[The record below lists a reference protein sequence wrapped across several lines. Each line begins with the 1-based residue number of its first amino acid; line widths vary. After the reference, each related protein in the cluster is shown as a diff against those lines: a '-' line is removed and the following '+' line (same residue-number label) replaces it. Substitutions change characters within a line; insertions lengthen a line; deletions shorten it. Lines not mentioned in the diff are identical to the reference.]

1 MEVLLKISYRGYCQE
16 TGEETLIS
24 NFELMVIQANTL
36 FVHDSKG
43 QLKFINEP
51 VAPEK
56 YPAPRLFI
64 GRTEVGS
71 VYRFRY
77 DLPKIICNQL
87 EESILLESPPRG
99 IAQQSDY
106 FETVKKILDSHAPI
120 QRVYAGPAF
129 RFPDTL
135 NRTAEA
141 VSVDRH
147 NAELLEFGFSD
158 WIDGL
163 DHIQP
168 CMGVLEEGRVVSL
181 CCSVRKSSKAEE
193 AGVETLTS
201 YRGKGYAARAVASWA
216 QTVKEKGR
224 IPFYSTSWDN
234 RASQRVAQ
242 KLGLTPFGIDF
253 NFF

>member
-1 MEVLLKISYRGYCQE
+1 MISD
-16 TGEETLIS
+16 
-24 NFELMVIQANTL
+24 FELMVIQADTL
-36 FVHDSKG
+36 FIHDAKG

-77 DLPKIICNQL
+77 DLPTIICNQL
-87 EESILLESPPRG
+87 EELILLASPPRG
-99 IAQQSDY
+99 IAQQPDY
-106 FETVKKILDSHAPI
+106 LGTVKKILSSHAPV
-120 QRVYAGPAF
+120 QRMYVGPAF
-129 RFPDTL
+129 RFPDSL
-135 NRTAEA
+135 NRTTGV
-141 VSVDRH
+141 VSVDKH

-158 WIDGL
+158 WIDEL

-168 CMGVLEEGRVVSL
+168 CMGGLEERRIVSI

-193 AGVETLTS
+193 AGVETLVS
-201 YRGKGYAARAVASWA
+201 YRGRGYAARVVVSWA
-216 QTVKEKGR
+216 QAVREKGR

-234 RASQRVAQ
+234 RASQRIAQ
-242 KLGLTPFGIDF
+242 KLGLISFGADF

>member
-1 MEVLLKISYRGYCQE
+1 MPPLKTRSKISYSGHCQK

-24 NFELMVIQANTL
+24 DFELMVIQADTL
-36 FVHDSKG
+36 FVHDLQG

-64 GRTEVGS
+64 GRTGVGS
-71 VYRFRY
+71 IYRFRY

-87 EESILLESPPRG
+87 EESILLESPPSN
-99 IAQQSDY
+99 IAQQPDY
-106 FETVKKILDSHAPI
+106 LETVKGILASHAPV
-120 QRVYAGPAF
+120 QRMYAGPAF
-129 RFPDTL
+129 RFPNAL

-141 VSVDRH
+141 VSVDKH

-158 WIDGL
+158 WIDEL

-193 AGVETLTS
+193 AGVETLAS
-201 YRGKGYAARAVASWA
+201 YRGKGYAACAVTGWA
-216 QTVKEKGR
+216 QTVREKDA
-224 IPFYSTSWDN
+224 FLSTAHLGIIGHRN
-234 RASQRVAQ
+234 ASPR
-242 KLGLTPFGIDF
+242 
-253 NFF
+253 N